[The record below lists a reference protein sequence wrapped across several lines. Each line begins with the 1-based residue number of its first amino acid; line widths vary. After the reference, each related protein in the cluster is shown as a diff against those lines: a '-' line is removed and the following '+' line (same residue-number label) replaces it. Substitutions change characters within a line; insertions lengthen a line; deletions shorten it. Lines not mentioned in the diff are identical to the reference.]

1 MQNTK
6 IEKRRFLPRYAAVL
20 YAIAALA
27 LVVYLVAVI
36 SSAFANWFQYY
47 IGGAVRFLTAH
58 LTAWLPISL
67 AELLVLASPLMIVGV
82 AVYAWRRHCDS
93 WGDTIRYLLSVI
105 SVVSLLFSLFVFS
118 FGTGHHTDP
127 LDQRLGLPVREVSVE
142 ELKATALVLAA
153 KVNEAATEVTFGED
167 GFSEMPYDLDT
178 LNRHLIAAYDSVC
191 AQYEF
196 ISSLSVG
203 VKPVLASK
211 AMSYTHITGVYTY
224 FTGEANINTYFP
236 DYTVPFT
243 AAHEMAHQ
251 RGIARENEANFVAFL
266 ATDAS
271 NDPYVRYAGYL
282 NLYEYVANA
291 LWHADRDAY
300 TEVLETL
307 SPEVIGELRA
317 YAKFFEQFRD
327 SVAADISDAV
337 NDTYL
342 KVHGNAAGS
351 ASYGLVVDLAIAY
364 YKQ

>member
-1 MQNTK
+1 MED
-6 IEKRRFLPRYAAVL
+6 IF
-20 YAIAALA
+20 
-27 LVVYLVAVI
+27 
-36 SSAFANWFQYY
+36 
-47 IGGAVRFLTAH
+47 
-58 LTAWLPISL
+58 
-67 AELLVLASPLMIVGV
+67 
-82 AVYAWRRHCDS
+82 
-93 WGDTIRYLLSVI
+93 
-105 SVVSLLFSLFVFS
+105 FS
-118 FGTGHHTDP
+118 DP